1 MNPNEKARELFISI
15 SHDSFVGASLNS
27 SQVKHIVIIHLNNMI
42 SELESVENIYE
53 LDMKGTI
60 AYWMKVKGEV
70 IKL

>member
-1 MNPNEKARELFISI
+1 MNPKEKARELFISI

-27 SQVKHIVIIHLNNMI
+27 SQVKHIILIHLNNMI
-42 SELESVENIYE
+42 AELQSVENIYE